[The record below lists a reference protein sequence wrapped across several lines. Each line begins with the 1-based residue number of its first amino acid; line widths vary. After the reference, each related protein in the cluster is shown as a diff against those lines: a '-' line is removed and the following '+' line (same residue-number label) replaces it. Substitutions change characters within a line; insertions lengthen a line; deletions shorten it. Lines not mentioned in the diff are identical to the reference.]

1 MAVVVHEDDRKFH
14 DDLEASRNSLI
25 KMEMFYNN
33 WSEKYDDIL
42 KHSLLDVNKHA
53 AEMLAKHIVCK
64 ETGVVLDVAYGT
76 GFTGLAVDR
85 AGIQL
90 IDPVDTRRRLSTG
103 DGVDMSDGMLQ
114 EAKKKGVFQHLS
126 KGMITELLRLNRNDE
141 TYDGVICAGAIS
153 AGHLNLYYALKELA
167 RVSKRNAILVY
178 TCNAKLKVVE
188 FLDTHKKFLSTSILE
203 LVIMEKGYY
212 YRVNVEEVKCYFCV

>member
-1 MAVVVHEDDRKFH
+1 MK
-14 DDLEASRNSLI
+14 
-25 KMEMFYNN
+25 
-33 WSEKYDDIL
+33 
-42 KHSLLDVNKHA
+42 
-53 AEMLAKHIVCK
+53 
-64 ETGVVLDVAYGT
+64 
-76 GFTGLAVDR
+76 
-85 AGIQL
+85 
-90 IDPVDTRRRLSTG
+90 RRRVSTG
-103 DGVDMSDGMLQ
+103 NGVDMSDGMLQ

-212 YRVNVEEVKCYFCV
+212 YRVNVEEVKCYFCVMRKL